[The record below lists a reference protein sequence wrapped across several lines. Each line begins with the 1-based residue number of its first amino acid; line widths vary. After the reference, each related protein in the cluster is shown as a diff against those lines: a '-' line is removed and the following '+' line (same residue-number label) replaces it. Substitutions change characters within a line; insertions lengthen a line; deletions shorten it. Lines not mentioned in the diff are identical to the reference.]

1 MKHDKIIKNQYKD
14 KKYINKLESK
24 FGKFYNKII
33 KEGFQVSE
41 IPLIFTKVVNT
52 LFDV

>member
-24 FGKFYNKII
+24 FGKFYNKI
-33 KEGFQVSE
+33 
-41 IPLIFTKVVNT
+41 
-52 LFDV
+52 